1 MFMGERLALPPLE
14 LPVCLWWLFGLQLHY
29 IMLQLTGHI
38 LTQIQ
43 RGRRLQSSS
52 ATQMLTQSP
61 HAGGWHLNAQK
72 VGQLHATDEGAAQE
86 EPSNATETDCQV

>member
-1 MFMGERLALPPLE
+1 
-14 LPVCLWWLFGLQLHY
+14 
-29 IMLQLTGHI
+29 
-38 LTQIQ
+38 
-43 RGRRLQSSS
+43 
-52 ATQMLTQSP
+52 MLTQSS